1 MTTGLPPSVNADSVI
16 DLEKETVS
24 IEQNPSRTRHL
35 LLSSLTFV
43 RATNGKFVLRG
54 SHRIRSIPPL
64 VIGFLDLAN
73 SGDFAANV
81 FNHVPVPVYAIV
93 LMAIGAT
100 IALIMSSVALRDITC
115 SWKNIRLLREERA
128 CLKSVDGDKSVEL
141 KITHRDLG
149 TEIFD
154 RAGVDMA
161 MGIGAF
167 LIAVGTYMAIG
178 GANHKVWFAS
188 NLLSGYIGNALPAL
202 YGLCNVG
209 WSVHVWVRAHK
220 QACAASQH
228 LHDDVAKQLLST
240 RIRKTQGHAILTAI
254 VCLVSGALSM
264 VTPTHWWPYPVL
276 LVCGLAFVYG
286 TWVYRTQIGYER
298 PMLKEDTVL
307 DESLLIVELLHQSIH
322 ISKRASLCKSF
333 KMHFS
338 SLITP
343 VVALLATTTTASPI
357 EKREVSP
364 DTMVQ
369 TIQKI
374 TQQSKSLT
382 TVAEA
387 LNPMNGVPL
396 LGPSSGSGSS
406 SFNDVI
412 NGFQGIIQTGTT
424 AITNMQGTPSYTD
437 TAAEQEVCDAFHEF
451 VVVHQNLLNV
461 VIGKSG
467 LLQSI
472 FLGPVAA
479 VLRSLEGVVDTL
491 SFGVID
497 SVPFCADNATSDKDN
512 LDGTLSKAICA
523 YTPGGSLGVDV
534 FC

>member
-1 MTTGLPPSVNADSVI
+1 MTTSLPPLVNADSVI
-16 DLEKETVS
+16 DLEKEFLS
-24 IEQNPSRTRHL
+24 NDQHSSRTQHL
-35 LLSSLTFV
+35 QSSSLTFL
-43 RATNGKFVLRG
+43 RAANGKFTLYNAP
-54 SHRIRSIPPL
+54 RIRSIPPL
-64 VIGFLDLAN
+64 IIGFLDLAN

-141 KITHRDLG
+141 EITHRDLG

-178 GANHKVWFAS
+178 GANRKVWFAS

-209 WSVHVWVRAHK
+209 WSLHVWTRAHK

-228 LHDDVAKQLLST
+228 LHDHVANQLLST

-254 VCLVSGALSM
+254 VCLVSGAFSM
-264 VTPTHWWPYPVL
+264 VTPTHWWPYPIL
-276 LVCGLAFVYG
+276 LVCGLAFIYG
-286 TWVYRTQIGYER
+286 TWVYRTQIG
-298 PMLKEDTVL
+298 
-307 DESLLIVELLHQSIH
+307 SS
-322 ISKRASLCKSF
+322 

-338 SLITP
+338 SLIAP
-343 VVALLATTTTASPI
+343 VVAFLATTATASPI
-357 EKREVSP
+357 EKRDVTS
-364 DTMVQ
+364 DQMVQ

-437 TAAEQEVCDAFHEF
+437 TAAEEQVCDAFHEF

-467 LLQSI
+467 LLQGI

-491 SFGVID
+491 AFGVID
-497 SVPFCADNATSDKDN
+497 SVPFCASDATSDKDN
-512 LDGTLSKAICA
+512 LDGTLGKAICA
-523 YTPGGSLGVDV
+523 YTPGGSLGIDL

>member
-307 DESLLIVELLHQSIH
+307 DEILMSGWI
-322 ISKRASLCKSF
+322 
-333 KMHFS
+333 
-338 SLITP
+338 
-343 VVALLATTTTASPI
+343 
-357 EKREVSP
+357 
-364 DTMVQ
+364 
-369 TIQKI
+369 
-374 TQQSKSLT
+374 
-382 TVAEA
+382 
-387 LNPMNGVPL
+387 
-396 LGPSSGSGSS
+396 LG
-406 SFNDVI
+406 
-412 NGFQGIIQTGTT
+412 
-424 AITNMQGTPSYTD
+424 
-437 TAAEQEVCDAFHEF
+437 
-451 VVVHQNLLNV
+451 
-461 VIGKSG
+461 
-467 LLQSI
+467 
-472 FLGPVAA
+472 
-479 VLRSLEGVVDTL
+479 
-491 SFGVID
+491 
-497 SVPFCADNATSDKDN
+497 
-512 LDGTLSKAICA
+512 
-523 YTPGGSLGVDV
+523 
-534 FC
+534 

>member
-1 MTTGLPPSVNADSVI
+1 MTTSLPPLVTADSVI
-16 DLEKETVS
+16 DLEKEFLS
-24 IEQNPSRTRHL
+24 NDQHSSRTQHL
-35 LLSSLTFV
+35 QSSSLAFL
-43 RATNGKFVLRG
+43 RAANGKFTLYNAP
-54 SHRIRSIPPL
+54 RIRSIPPL

-115 SWKNIRLLREERA
+115 SWKNITLLREERA

-141 KITHRDLG
+141 EITHRDLG
-149 TEIFD
+149 TEVFD

-209 WSVHVWVRAHK
+209 WSVHVWTRAHK

-228 LHDDVAKQLLST
+228 LHDHVVNQLLST

-254 VCLVSGALSM
+254 VCLVSGTFSM

-276 LVCGLAFVYG
+276 LVCGLAFIYG
-286 TWVYRTQIGYER
+286 TWVYRTQIG
-298 PMLKEDTVL
+298 
-307 DESLLIVELLHQSIH
+307 SS
-322 ISKRASLCKSF
+322 

-338 SLITP
+338 SLIAP
-343 VVALLATTTTASPI
+343 VVALLATTATASPI
-357 EKREVSP
+357 DKRDVTS
-364 DTMVQ
+364 DQMVQ

-437 TAAEQEVCDAFHEF
+437 TAAEQQVCDAFHEF

-491 SFGVID
+491 AFGVID
-497 SVPFCADNATSDKDN
+497 SVPFCASDATSDKDN
-512 LDGTLSKAICA
+512 LDGTLGKAICA
-523 YTPGGSLGVDV
+523 YTPGGSLGVDL

>member
-1 MTTGLPPSVNADSVI
+1 MTTSLPPSANADSVI
-16 DLEKETVS
+16 DLEKETAS
-24 IEQNPSRTRHL
+24 IDQPPSRIQHL
-35 LLSSLTFV
+35 QVSSLTFV
-43 RATNGKFVLRG
+43 RATNGKFSLCNAP
-54 SHRIRSIPPL
+54 RIRSIPPL
-64 VIGFLDLAN
+64 IIGFLDLAN

-93 LMAIGAT
+93 LMAIGAS
-100 IALIMSSVALRDITC
+100 IALVMSFVALRDMTC

-141 KITHRDLG
+141 EITHRDLG

-167 LIAVGTYMAIG
+167 LIAVGTYMATG

-209 WSVHVWVRAHK
+209 WSIHVWTRARK
-220 QACAASQH
+220 QHCAA
-228 LHDDVAKQLLST
+228 LRYLRDDVAKQLLST

-276 LVCGLAFVYG
+276 LFCGLAFIYG
-286 TWVYRTQIGYER
+286 TWVYRTRIGFLN
-298 PMLKEDTVL
+298 PK
-307 DESLLIVELLHQSIH
+307 SS
-322 ISKRASLCKSF
+322 ISKQASLFKSS

-343 VVALLATTTTASPI
+343 VVALLATTATASPI
-357 EKREVSP
+357 KKREVSS

-387 LNPMNGVPL
+387 LNPMNGLPL

-424 AITNMQGTPSYTD
+424 AITSMQGTPSYTD
-437 TAAEQEVCDAFHEF
+437 TAAEQQVCDAFHEF

-479 VLRSLEGVVDTL
+479 VLRSLENIVDTL
-491 SFGVID
+491 AFGVID
-497 SVPFCADNATSDKDN
+497 SVPFCADDATSDKDN
-512 LDGTLSKAICA
+512 LDGTLGKAICA
-523 YTPGGSLGVDV
+523 YTPGGSLGVDL

>member
-1 MTTGLPPSVNADSVI
+1 MTTSLPPLVNADSVI
-16 DLEKETVS
+16 DLEKESPS
-24 IEQNPSRTRHL
+24 IDQYSSRIQHL
-35 LLSSLTFV
+35 QPSSLTFF
-43 RATNGKFVLRG
+43 RTANGKFTLYNAQ
-54 SHRIRSIPPL
+54 RIRSIPPL

-100 IALIMSSVALRDITC
+100 VALIMSSVALRDITC
-115 SWKNIRLLREERA
+115 SWKNITLLREERA

-141 KITHRDLG
+141 EITHRDLG

-154 RAGVDMA
+154 RAGVDIA

-178 GANHKVWFAS
+178 GANRKVWFAS

-209 WSVHVWVRAHK
+209 WSLHVWTRAHK

-228 LHDDVAKQLLST
+228 LHDHVANQLLST

-254 VCLVSGALSM
+254 VCLVSGAFSM
-264 VTPTHWWPYPVL
+264 VTPTHWWPYPIL
-276 LVCGLAFVYG
+276 LVCGLAFIYG
-286 TWVYRTQIGYER
+286 TWVYRTQIG
-298 PMLKEDTVL
+298 PG
-307 DESLLIVELLHQSIH
+307 SLL
-322 ISKRASLCKSF
+322 KSF

-343 VVALLATTTTASPI
+343 IVAFLTTTATARPI
-357 EKREVSP
+357 EKRDVTS
-364 DTMVQ
+364 DQMVQ

-396 LGPSSGSGSS
+396 LGPSSG
-406 SFNDVI
+406 
-412 NGFQGIIQTGTT
+412 
-424 AITNMQGTPSYTD
+424 
-437 TAAEQEVCDAFHEF
+437 
-451 VVVHQNLLNV
+451 
-461 VIGKSG
+461 
-467 LLQSI
+467 
-472 FLGPVAA
+472 
-479 VLRSLEGVVDTL
+479 
-491 SFGVID
+491 
-497 SVPFCADNATSDKDN
+497 
-512 LDGTLSKAICA
+512 
-523 YTPGGSLGVDV
+523 
-534 FC
+534 

>member
-16 DLEKETVS
+16 DLEKEPLS
-24 IEQNPSRTRHL
+24 IDQHPSRTQHL
-35 LLSSLTFV
+35 QLSSLTFV
-43 RATNGKFVLRG
+43 RATNAKFILDNPQ
-54 SHRIRSIPPL
+54 RIRSIPPL
-64 VIGFLDLAN
+64 IIGFLDLAN

-100 IALIMSSVALRDITC
+100 IALIMSCVAFRDITC
-115 SWKNIRLLREERA
+115 SWKNIRFLRDERL

-141 KITHRDLG
+141 EITHRDLG
-149 TEIFD
+149 TEVFD

-209 WSVHVWVRAHK
+209 WSVHVWMRAHK

-228 LHDDVAKQLLST
+228 LHDDVANQLLST

-276 LVCGLAFVYG
+276 LVCGLAFIYG
-286 TWVYRTQIGYER
+286 TWVYRTQIG
-298 PMLKEDTVL
+298 P
-307 DESLLIVELLHQSIH
+307 S
-322 ISKRASLCKSF
+322 

-343 VVALLATTTTASPI
+343 VVALLATTATASPI
-357 EKREVSP
+357 EKREVSS
-364 DTMVQ
+364 DTMIQ

-382 TVAEA
+382 TVAQA